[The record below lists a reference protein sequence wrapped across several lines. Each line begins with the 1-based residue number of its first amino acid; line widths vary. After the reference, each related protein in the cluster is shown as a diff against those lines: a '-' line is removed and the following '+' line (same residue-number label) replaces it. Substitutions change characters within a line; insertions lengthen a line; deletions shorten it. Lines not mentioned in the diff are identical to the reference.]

1 MEMNSNSTTDTK
13 WKIRKAANKEEM
25 NQQFIVF
32 ALTILLTILAFA
44 AVVFTDTISMWFVAP
59 FIFVLAII
67 QVIFQLFYFMHMKHK
82 GHAAPILFI
91 FSGVLV
97 AAVSILALM
106 TVVWW

>member
-1 MEMNSNSTTDTK
+1 MDMNSNSNSTTK
-13 WKIRKAANKEEM
+13 WEIRKAVNKEEM

-32 ALTILLTILAFA
+32 GVTILLTILAFA
-44 AVVFTDTISMWFVAP
+44 AVVFIDSISMWFVAP
-59 FIFVLAII
+59 FIFVLALI
-67 QVIFQLFYFMHMKHK
+67 QVVFQLFYFMHMKHK
-82 GHAAPILFI
+82 GHEAPILFI

>member
-1 MEMNSNSTTDTK
+1 MEMNSNSSVDTK
-13 WKIRKAANKEEM
+13 WEVRKQANKEEM
-25 NQQFIVF
+25 NQQFVVF
-32 ALTILLTILAFA
+32 ALTIFLTLLAFA
-44 AVVFTDTISMWFVAP
+44 SVVFKDTINNWFVTP
-59 FIFVLAII
+59 FIFILAIV
-67 QVIFQLFYFMHMKHK
+67 QVIFQLFYFMHMSHK

>member
-1 MEMNSNSTTDTK
+1 MDMNSNSNSTTK
-13 WKIRKAANKEEM
+13 WENRKAVNKEEM

-32 ALTILLTILAFA
+32 GVTILLTILAFA
-44 AVVFTDTISMWFVAP
+44 AVVFIDSISMWFVAP
-59 FIFVLAII
+59 FIFVLALI
-67 QVIFQLFYFMHMKHK
+67 QVVFQLFYFMHMKHK
-82 GHAAPILFI
+82 GHEAPILFI

>member
-1 MEMNSNSTTDTK
+1 MDMNSNSTPDTK
-13 WKIRKAANKEEM
+13 WELRKAANKEEM

-44 AVVFTDTISMWFVAP
+44 AVVFTDTVSMWFVAP
-59 FIFVLAII
+59 FIFVLAVV

-82 GHAAPILFI
+82 GHEAPILFI